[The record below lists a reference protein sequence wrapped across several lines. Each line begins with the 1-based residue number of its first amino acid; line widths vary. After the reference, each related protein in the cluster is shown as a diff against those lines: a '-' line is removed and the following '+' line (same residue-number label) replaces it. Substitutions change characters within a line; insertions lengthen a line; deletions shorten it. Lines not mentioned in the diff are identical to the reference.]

1 MDKALLG
8 RRIKQR
14 RLELDMT
21 QGDIAKTI
29 GVAISTVQRY
39 EAGAIDKI
47 KLPVVEAIARV
58 INVSPDWLC
67 GKTDIMQP
75 TNRAHPLPFQEPT
88 VTDDIVTFYPIGT
101 VAAGYNKIAY
111 EDYGADPVEIPRRY
125 LAGRPQSDYFVLTVH
140 GDSMY
145 PGFLD
150 GDQVLVLKQNVV
162 DHSGDIAVVL
172 YESDCATLKKVEY
185 DVDKELIKLI
195 PTNPYY
201 PPTEIKGAA
210 LEQCRIL
217 GVPRLLIRQFTPAAL
232 ALNKK
237 SAIDG

>member
-88 VTDDIVTFYPIGT
+88 VTDDIVT
-101 VAAGYNKIAY
+101 
-111 EDYGADPVEIPRRY
+111 
-125 LAGRPQSDYFVLTVH
+125 
-140 GDSMY
+140 
-145 PGFLD
+145 
-150 GDQVLVLKQNVV
+150 
-162 DHSGDIAVVL
+162 
-172 YESDCATLKKVEY
+172 
-185 DVDKELIKLI
+185 
-195 PTNPYY
+195 
-201 PPTEIKGAA
+201 
-210 LEQCRIL
+210 
-217 GVPRLLIRQFTPAAL
+217 
-232 ALNKK
+232 
-237 SAIDG
+237 